1 MNLVN
6 DNDKKEKELSWDE
19 IKYEFISVIALQIL
33 LAMVML
39 LDYTFDFLPTLVHIT
54 FDVIILIGLFTCLI
68 SIILK
73 YKRSKQEN
81 N

>member
-1 MNLVN
+1 MDSAN

-33 LAMVML
+33 LAMIMF
-39 LDYTFDFLPTLVHIT
+39 LDYIFGILPTLVHLTI
-54 FDVIILIGLFTCLI
+54 DVIILIGLFACLI

-73 YKRSKQEN
+73 YKRSKQ
-81 N
+81 